1 MFVRWKK
8 RKCTGRHRSEF
19 INYNLDAVLV
29 ENYREDGK
37 VKQRFIKHL
46 GSFGD
51 NGSPHEKGYFWDQ
64 VTKRLDNMNLDEPE
78 RSKIE
83 QSILKRVPKLTKEER
98 YKQTEEWSKQLEQDR
113 INRL

>member
-1 MFVRWKK
+1 
-8 RKCTGRHRSEF
+8 
-19 INYNLDAVLV
+19 
-29 ENYREDGK
+29 
-37 VKQRFIKHL
+37 
-46 GSFGD
+46 
-51 NGSPHEKGYFWDQ
+51 
-64 VTKRLDNMNLDEPE
+64 MNLDEPE

>member
-8 RKCTGRHRSEF
+8 RKCTGRYRSEF

-51 NGSPHEKGYFWDQ
+51 NGILMKRGTFGIKLLKG
-64 VTKRLDNMNLDEPE
+64 
-78 RSKIE
+78 
-83 QSILKRVPKLTKEER
+83 
-98 YKQTEEWSKQLEQDR
+98 
-113 INRL
+113 